1 MQLSALIRAASLL
14 CLSMLVTAC
23 QTGTPLA
30 DSNWPAHRSQIE
42 TLNDWIL
49 QGRLNIRQQAS
60 SDTVSIN
67 WQQADDR
74 FTINLSGTLGLG
86 ATLIS
91 GDANAIR
98 LERANE
104 VPIIA
109 GSLRELSRDYLG
121 YEFPAQALYYWV
133 RGIPTPD
140 SQADISLNEA
150 QLLAT
155 LNQTDSQ
162 GIRWQLEYDRYSNVS
177 GVNLPG
183 RIRMTHPDYRLTLII
198 QDWQHGSGVQ

>member
-1 MQLSALIRAASLL
+1 
-14 CLSMLVTAC
+14 MLVTAC

-74 FTINLSGTLGLG
+74 FTINLSGALGLG